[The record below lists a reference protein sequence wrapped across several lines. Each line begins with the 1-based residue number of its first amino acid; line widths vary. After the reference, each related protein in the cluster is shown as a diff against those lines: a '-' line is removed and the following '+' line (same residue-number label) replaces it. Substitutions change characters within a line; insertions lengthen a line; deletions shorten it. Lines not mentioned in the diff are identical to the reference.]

1 MTMPPSG
8 HEGLELGLV
17 LTALAFGLRHG
28 VDWDHIAAIGD
39 ITASQL
45 RTRAAMLFC
54 TLYAVGHA
62 VVVFALGLVAI
73 IAGGLLSPRL
83 DAAMGRVVGV
93 TLVGM
98 GLYVFY
104 SLARYG
110 SDFRMESRWML
121 LISAVR
127 RIAHRPRRRRARVT
141 YEVIE
146 HDHEHPAGARH
157 GHRHAHAPVPVSG
170 ATQLPGSTH
179 RHRHRHVV
187 PVPADPFRTYGKGA
201 SLALGMLHG
210 IGAETP
216 TQIALFVTAAGVGGS
231 GRGAVLLGIFVL
243 GLLVANTLVAL
254 ASSLGYRRA
263 AGDRRLYVAIAAV
276 TAAFSLITGAL
287 LLVDEGDVLP
297 ALFGG

>member
-1 MTMPPSG
+1 MTLPPPG

-28 VDWDHIAAIGD
+28 VDWDHIAAIAD
-39 ITASQL
+39 ISASQL
-45 RTRAAMLFC
+45 RTRTTMLFC

-83 DAAMGRVVGV
+83 DAVMGRVVGA
-93 TLVGM
+93 TLVLM
-98 GLYVFY
+98 GCYVFY

-110 SDFRMESRWML
+110 SDFRMQSRWML
-121 LISAVR
+121 LLTAVR
-127 RIAHRPRRRRARVT
+127 RIAARFRRGRAHVT

-146 HDHEHPAGARH
+146 HDHEHPADARH
-157 GHRHAHAPVPVSG
+157 GHRHVRAPAPVSG
-170 ATQLPGSTH
+170 TTQLPESTH

-187 PVPADPFRTYGKGA
+187 PVPPDPLRTYGKGA

-216 TQIALFVTAAGVGGS
+216 TQMALFVTAAGVGGS
-231 GRGAVLLGIFVL
+231 GRGAVLLGVFVL

-254 ASSLGYRRA
+254 ASTLGYRRA
-263 AGDRRLYVAIAAV
+263 AGHRRLYVAVAAV
-276 TAAFSLITGAL
+276 TATFSLITGAVL
-287 LLVDEGDVLP
+287 LADEADLLP
-297 ALFGG
+297 PLFGG